1 MTAALNILD
10 LNNSEQGLHIPLL
23 PWLQQIFSELNIDY
37 QLVHTDGHIQASNSL
52 YQPQIPAQQ
61 LAELIV
67 LQDSLGKVQILIG
80 HQQLLDLSQLCEQM
94 GRNLQGISRND
105 LQSLLRPLGLDT
117 PEKLSIPL
125 PQLTELWVDQQLTAQ
140 DCLYFYSGLQN
151 IYIQLSQDAL
161 LPLLRHAQLGDFGID
176 TARLLQN
183 AKGNDTGDSQI
194 SRAVEQFTTLRIR
207 QRLDQTI
214 EIPPLPDTAGKIIR
228 LRVDANASINDLAGV
243 VSTDPSL
250 AAQVVSWA
258 SSPFYGAPGGISSVQ
273 DAVVRVLGFDLV
285 INLSLGLALGKSL
298 RLPQDGPRGITPYW
312 EKSVYAASL
321 MQLLVKRMGGDHRP
335 SIGLAYLSGLL
346 HNFGYLVLNHI
357 FPPHFSMISRYI
369 EANPHLG
376 HHIIEQQ
383 VLGVSREQISAWL
396 MNVWQMPE
404 EVMIALRW
412 QQFQDYDGRHHL
424 YSKLLF
430 VTTQL
435 LNSGGLGCEPA
446 QAISEQTLNALS
458 LSRQQIDDALTYV
471 MTHQQE
477 LMSMARSLSH

>member
-1 MTAALNILD
+1 MTAATNILAQQP
-10 LNNSEQGLHIPLL
+10 LPIPLL
-23 PWLQQIFSELNIDY
+23 PWLQQLFTEMNTVY
-37 QLVHTDGHIQASNSL
+37 QLVHTDGHLQASNSF
-52 YQPQIPAQQ
+52 YQPHIPTEQI
-61 LAELIV
+61 AELIV

-80 HQQLLDLSQLCEQM
+80 NQQLLDLSQLCEQM
-94 GRNLQGISRND
+94 GRNLQGISRDD
-105 LQSLLRPLGLDT
+105 LQGLLRPLGLT
-117 PEKLSIPL
+117 TLEKLSIPL

-140 DCLYFYSGLQN
+140 DWLYFYSGLPN
-151 IYIQLSQDAL
+151 VYIKLDHDAL
-161 LPLLRHAQLGDFGID
+161 LPLLRQAQLGDFGVD
-176 TARLLQN
+176 TQKLIQN
-183 AKGNDTGDSQI
+183 AKGNDSGDSQI

-258 SSPFYGAPGGISSVQ
+258 SSPFYGAAGGISSVQ

-298 RLPQDGPRGITPYW
+298 RLPQDGPKGITPYW
-312 EKSVYAASL
+312 EKSVYAAAL
-321 MQLLVKRMGGDHRP
+321 MQRLVKHMGGDHRP
-335 SIGLAYLSGLL
+335 SLGLSYLAGLL

-357 FPPHFSMISRYI
+357 FPPHFSLISRYI
-369 EANPHLG
+369 EANPHLA
-376 HHIIEQQ
+376 HHIIDQQ

-412 QQFQDYDGRHHL
+412 QQFQDYNGRHHQ
-424 YSKLLF
+424 YAKLLF
-430 VTTQL
+430 VTSQL
-435 LNSGGLGCEPA
+435 LNSGGLGSEPA
-446 QAISEQTLNALS
+446 QVIQEQTLNGLS
-458 LSRQQIDDALTYV
+458 LSRHHAEESLVYIQ
-471 MTHQQE
+471 THRQE